1 MKNTIVEKE
10 VTKVLE
16 SRWKKGRETYGVGI
30 SEDQHPDVLGWLNEA
45 IEECADQLQYLVAM
59 KVMLEK
65 DKK

>member
-1 MKNTIVEKE
+1 MKNTEVEKE
-10 VTKVLE
+10 VIKILE

-30 SEDQHPDVLGWLNEA
+30 SENQHPDILGWLKEA

-65 DKK
+65 EKR